1 MYMRQMGHSNNLK
14 KKYNDF
20 ESHKIMKKLGVKCD
34 GIFQVV
40 NEWFN

>member
-1 MYMRQMGHSNNLK
+1 MRQMGHSNNLK

-20 ESHKIMKKLGVKCD
+20 ESQYIMKKLGVKGD

-40 NEWFN
+40 NE